1 MKLSTVLQI
10 LFAVIITSWTL
21 WLTFGVE
28 DQPKV
33 AYVHS
38 EYLFEN
44 YLGTVESY
52 KSLESKNQKWGNNL
66 DSLSKTYRATFASYE
81 TKSETL
87 DKVEKEA
94 LGRKLHQQET
104 IFNNYHQSVEK
115 MKLEEDQKLTQAVI
129 KQIDAY
135 LKEYALSNGYD
146 LIIGAGGTNSSLVY
160 GGESYDITENAL
172 IFINKKYR
180 GE

>member
-1 MKLSTVLQI
+1 MKLSTILQI
-10 LFAVIITSWTL
+10 VFAVIMTSWML
-21 WLTFGVE
+21 WLTIGSA

-44 YLGTVESY
+44 YLGTIESY
-52 KSLESKNQKWGNNL
+52 KALESKNQTWGNNL

-81 TKSETL
+81 NKGEGL
-87 DKVEKEA
+87 DEKEKEA
-94 LGRKLHQQET
+94 LGYKLRQQEAA
-104 IFNNYHQSVEK
+104 FNNYHQSVEK

-135 LKEYALSNGYD
+135 LKEYALENHYD
-146 LIIGAGGTNSSLVY
+146 LIIGAGRTSSLVY
-160 GGESYDITENAL
+160 GGENYDVTENAL
-172 IFINKKYR
+172 AFINKKYR